1 MDAPKKRIR
10 APAEMHARIL
20 AAAADLLTQ
29 GAPLSIGSVAET
41 AGVTKGAVQHHF
53 GTREALLQALW
64 QTAQAGFVDDLGRDA
79 ARHGGSPSGAA
90 SYLRA
95 TVRAGTR
102 RHVTRRWRAVLA
114 ACVVERPL
122 ARQWGEWVGAC
133 RRDNAEGTQDLIVR
147 LAADGLWLSDLLG
160 IYKLSASERQAL
172 QDALLAR
179 AEQPKAGP

>member
-1 MDAPKKRIR
+1 MDTIRKRTR
-10 APAEMHARIL
+10 APAEVHARIL
-20 AAAADLLTQ
+20 AAAADLLAE
-29 GAPLSIGSVAET
+29 GAPLSIGSVAEA

-64 QTAQAGFVDDLGRDA
+64 DIAQAGFLGDLDRDA
-79 ARHGGSPSGAA
+79 GRHGGSPSGAA

-122 ARQWGEWVGAC
+122 ARQWGDWVAAC
-133 RRDNAEGTQDLIVR
+133 RRDNAEGTQALIVR

-160 IYKLSASERQAL
+160 IYKLSAAERQAL
-172 QDALLAR
+172 QDALLAGTDEPG
-179 AEQPKAGP
+179 ATP

>member
-1 MDAPKKRIR
+1 MDDIRKRTR
-10 APAEMHARIL
+10 APVEVHARIL
-20 AAAADLLTQ
+20 AAAADLLTE
-29 GAPLSIGSVAET
+29 GAPLSIGSVAEA

-64 QTAQAGFVDDLGRDA
+64 NSTQAEFLDDLGRDA
-79 ARHGGSPSGAA
+79 ARHGGSPLGAA

-122 ARQWGEWVGAC
+122 ARQWSDWVGSC
-133 RRDNAEGTQDLIVR
+133 RRHNAEGTQDLIVR

-160 IYKLSASERQAL
+160 IYKLSARERRAL

-179 AEQPKAGP
+179 SEATKA